1 MSLPPLPTDMISSSD
16 LSEEQKAAMRQWV
29 EEGADLSDIQKRL
42 KGELELNVT
51 YMDTRLLVLDL
62 GIEIKVE
69 DTEEADS
76 PSEEQ
81 ESVTQGDEALEA
93 PPEEP
98 RGDPLP
104 DGLSAGSVEVTTD
117 EVTRPGAMV
126 SGSVTFSDGAKAI
139 WLIDEYGRPGL
150 EPETPGYQPSESD
163 LSEFEKHLRALLQ
176 G

>member
-1 MSLPPLPTDMISSSD
+1 
-16 LSEEQKAAMRQWV
+16 MRQWA

-42 KGELELNVT
+42 KGELALNVT

-69 DTEEADS
+69 NTEEAES

-81 ESVTQGDEALEA
+81 ESVTQGD
-93 PPEEP
+93 PPEEL

-104 DGLSAGSVEVTTD
+104 DGLSADSVEVTTD
-117 EVTRPGAMV
+117 EVARPGAMV

-150 EPETPGYQPSESD
+150 EPETPGYQPSDSD

>member
-1 MSLPPLPTDMISSSD
+1 
-16 LSEEQKAAMRQWV
+16 MRQWA

-42 KGELELNVT
+42 KGELALNVT

-69 DTEEADS
+69 NTEEAES

-81 ESVTQGDEALEA
+81 ESVTQGD
-93 PPEEP
+93 PPEEL

-104 DGLSAGSVEVTTD
+104 DGLSADSVEVTTD

>member
-1 MSLPPLPTDMISSSD
+1 MISSSD
-16 LSEEQKAAMRQWV
+16 LSEEQKAAMRQWA

-42 KGELELNVT
+42 KSELELNVT

-69 DTEEADS
+69 DTEEAES

-81 ESVTQGDEALEA
+81 ESVTQGDGALEA

>member
-1 MSLPPLPTDMISSSD
+1 
-16 LSEEQKAAMRQWV
+16 MRQWA

-98 RGDPLP
+98 HGDPLQ
-104 DGLSAGSVEVTTD
+104 DGLSSGSVEVTTD

-163 LSEFEKHLRALLQ
+163 LSEFEKHLRGLLH

>member
-1 MSLPPLPTDMISSSD
+1 MISSSD
-16 LSEEQKAAMRQWV
+16 LSEEQKSAMRQWA

-42 KGELELNVT
+42 KGELALNVT
-51 YMDTRLLVLDL
+51 YLDTRLLVLDL

-69 DTEEADS
+69 ETEEADS

-81 ESVTQGDEALEA
+81 ESGKQGDEALEA
-93 PPEEP
+93 PPEEL

-104 DGLSAGSVEVTTD
+104 DGLSADSVEVTTD

-150 EPETPGYQPSESD
+150 EPETPGYQPSDSD

>member
-1 MSLPPLPTDMISSSD
+1 
-16 LSEEQKAAMRQWV
+16 MRQWA

-81 ESVTQGDEALEA
+81 ESVTQGDEAD
-93 PPEEP
+93 
-98 RGDPLP
+98 RH
-104 DGLSAGSVEVTTD
+104 S
-117 EVTRPGAMV
+117 
-126 SGSVTFSDGAKAI
+126 
-139 WLIDEYGRPGL
+139 
-150 EPETPGYQPSESD
+150 
-163 LSEFEKHLRALLQ
+163 
-176 G
+176 

>member
-1 MSLPPLPTDMISSSD
+1 
-16 LSEEQKAAMRQWV
+16 MRQWA

-42 KGELELNVT
+42 KGELALNVT

-69 DTEEADS
+69 NTEEAES

-81 ESVTQGDEALEA
+81 ESVTQGG
-93 PPEEP
+93 PPEEL

-104 DGLSAGSVEVTTD
+104 DGLSADSVEVTTD

>member
-1 MSLPPLPTDMISSSD
+1 
-16 LSEEQKAAMRQWV
+16 
-29 EEGADLSDIQKRL
+29 
-42 KGELELNVT
+42 
-51 YMDTRLLVLDL
+51 
-62 GIEIKVE
+62 KVE
-69 DTEEADS
+69 DTEEAES

-81 ESVTQGDEALEA
+81 ESVRQGDEALEA
-93 PPEEP
+93 PPEELRGDP
-98 RGDPLP
+98 GDPLP
-104 DGLSAGSVEVTTD
+104 DGLSADSVEVTTD

-126 SGSVTFSDGAKAI
+126 SGRVTFSDGAKAI